1 MLNADTIIAPASA
14 LGGGV
19 AVVRVSGPRAGL
31 VLTAF
36 TQSPLPKPRLAQL
49 KKLLNP
55 QNPTQII
62 DHALCLY
69 FAGPHSFTG
78 EDVVELQVH
87 GGRAVVQ
94 QILDAACALPNV
106 RLAQNGEFSKRAVL
120 NGKLDLTAAEAVA
133 DLVAAET
140 QSQAEL
146 ALQQYGGALAELYEG
161 WRKALLKHLAYLEA
175 SIDFADEGDID
186 TDLAASV
193 WPQLQQLCQ
202 NFAQH
207 LQHSVRGERLREG
220 VRVVLIGAPNA
231 GKSTLLNA
239 LSLREAAIVS
249 THAGTTRDALEVP
262 LNMGGYPIILVDTAG
277 LRHTVDEVEAMG
289 IARTAQH
296 AASADIL
303 LLLQPSDEA
312 QISEHIQPY
321 MADSR
326 ALMIYTKSD
335 VVPAHDNSRVVPAQ
349 AGISNSNALAI
360 SAHTGQNLQIL
371 IDAIIAQVKSFYDAP
386 RQTPVLTRARHRH
399 AVELAVSHLQRALIA
414 PSLDMAAEDVRLA
427 MRAIGSLT
435 GFVDVEDL
443 LDVIFKDFCL
453 GK

>member
-1 MLNADTIIAPASA
+1 MSDNHATIIAPASA

-19 AVVRVSGPRAGL
+19 AVVRVSGPACSQ
-31 VLTAF
+31 VWQAF
-36 TQSPLPKPRLAQL
+36 TQSALPKPREAQL
-49 KKLLNP
+49 KKLTHPKNP
-55 QNPTQII
+55 SQII

-69 FAGPHSFTG
+69 FAAPNSFTG

-94 QILDAACALPNV
+94 QILDAACSLPNV

-120 NGKLDLTAAEAVA
+120 NGKMDLTAAEAVA

-146 ALQQYGGALAELYEG
+146 ALQQYGGALANLYEG
-161 WRKALLKHLAYLEA
+161 WRKQLLKHLAYLEA
-175 SIDFADEGDID
+175 SIDFADEGDIEA
-186 TDLAASV
+186 DLADSV
-193 WPQLQQLCQ
+193 WPHIKQLCES
-202 NFAQH
+202 FEQH

-220 VRVVLIGAPNA
+220 VKVVLVGAPNA

-249 THAGTTRDALEVP
+249 AHAGTTRDALEVP
-262 LNMGGYPIILVDTAG
+262 LNMGGYPVILVDTAG
-277 LRHTVDEVEAMG
+277 LRDTIDEVEAMG

-296 AASADIL
+296 AKDADIL
-303 LLLQPSDEA
+303 LLLQPSDEVE
-312 QISEHIQPY
+312 ISEHIKPY
-321 MADSR
+321 MADER
-326 ALMIYTKSD
+326 ALVVYTKSD
-335 VVPAHDNSRVVPAQ
+335 VVPPKS
-349 AGISNSNALAI
+349 GISPINALTI
-360 SAHTGQNLQIL
+360 SAHTGQNVQNL
-371 IDAIIAQVKSFYDAP
+371 IDTIVARVKGFYDVP
-386 RQTPVLTRARHRH
+386 RATPVLTRARHKH
-399 AVELAVSHLQRALIA
+399 AVESAVVHLQRALVA
-414 PSLDMAAEDVRLA
+414 DSLDMAAEDVRLA

-443 LDVIFKDFCL
+443 LDVIFRDFCL